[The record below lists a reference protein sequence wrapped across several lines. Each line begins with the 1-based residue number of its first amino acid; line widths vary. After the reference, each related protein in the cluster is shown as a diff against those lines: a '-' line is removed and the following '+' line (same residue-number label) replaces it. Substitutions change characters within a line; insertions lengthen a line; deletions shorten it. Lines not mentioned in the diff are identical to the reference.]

1 MIQNIVIQAIKS
13 IFIDLIGEILY
24 FPIWWYT
31 QGLKRTTLW
40 MWNSITG
47 SARNLALPLM
57 FKNLFKPMFGQTDR
71 QGRLISLFM
80 RIILTFSRLILFIIS
95 LFFNLL
101 VLVFWIGLPILVAW
115 GLVTNFRVLW
125 KQ

>member
-1 MIQNIVIQAIKS
+1 MTQNIIIQAIKS
-13 IFIDLIGEILY
+13 IFIDIIGEILY
-24 FPIWWYT
+24 FPIWWYA

-40 MWNSITG
+40 MWNSIVG

-71 QGRLISLFM
+71 QGRAISFVM
-80 RIILTFSRLILFIIS
+80 RIILTLSRLIVFIV
-95 LFFNLL
+95 LLVFNLL
-101 VLVFWIGLPILVAW
+101 VLIFWIVLPVVVAW
-115 GLVTNFRVLW
+115 GLATNIRELW